1 MTRRLTAEELKAN
14 EQKRLRTAAR
24 KEREK
29 LARMA
34 KARREIDLR
43 WTSYVLWAPVSEK
56 QNAEMLRPEWK

>member
-24 KEREK
+24 KKQER

-56 QNAEMLRPEWK
+56 QNAEMHRPEWK